1 MSKTSSLVI
10 LALTATAFSR
20 IIFTLFKD
28 PEGPNLLVVMVTA
41 VIIFG
46 LSLITFGL
54 SAKQEGKKKLLFPL
68 VTQLVVVGIFYLF
81 LK

>member
-1 MSKTSSLVI
+1 
-10 LALTATAFSR
+10 
-20 IIFTLFKD
+20 
-28 PEGPNLLVVMVTA
+28 MVTA